1 MTPDE
6 SRAMAALIN
15 SKRFTALGINV
26 QLAIR
31 DDLLDKKIQTFEQL
45 EERIKESEDNQ

>member
-15 SKRFTALGINV
+15 SKRFAALRSMY
-26 QLAIR
+26 QFEIR
-31 DDLLDKKIQTFEQL
+31 DALLDKKIQTFEQL
-45 EERIKESEDNQ
+45 EARIKEAEEK